1 MKNKR
6 AAILNKIIIHI
17 ILVGIVFAVFLMAVA
32 GKINGRD
39 VKQQV
44 LEKQF
49 ALLVDSA
56 EPGMSFEV
64 KKANINGYIS
74 GVDIKDGRIF
84 ITVDGFASIDGY
96 PYFSRYSV
104 SSEEFDDK
112 FVVSVD
118 G

>member
-1 MKNKR
+1 
-6 AAILNKIIIHI
+6 
-17 ILVGIVFAVFLMAVA
+17 
-32 GKINGRD
+32 KINGRD